1 MILNEKK
8 ILKQEQEWEKEKTL
22 LERKEKI
29 KKEKNKFKSNK
40 ITTSKLLILFLFLN
54 CSLIEIFTGWAI
66 AKMLYISLLTGNAID
81 FTPLVTLIGAVV
93 GEVLG
98 YAIYSLKATKENT
111 SGGVVYDMAIK
122 DFDNNSVG

>member
-29 KKEKNKFKSNK
+29 KKEKKKFKSNK

>member
-29 KKEKNKFKSNK
+29 KKEKKKFKNNK

-66 AKMLYISLLTGNAID
+66 AKMLYISSLTGNAID